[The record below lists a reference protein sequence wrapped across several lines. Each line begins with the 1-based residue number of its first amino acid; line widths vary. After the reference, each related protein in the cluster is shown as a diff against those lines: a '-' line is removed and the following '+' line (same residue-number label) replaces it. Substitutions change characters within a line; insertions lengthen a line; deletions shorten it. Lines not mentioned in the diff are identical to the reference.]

1 MYPFTLPSGIPCEI
15 RELTGAEE
23 ELLTNPKLLKNG
35 DAINQVLR
43 NCLLSLGEKTDV
55 SMTDVLDLLAGD
67 RLFLLVKLRQVSLGD
82 EMTVTLICPNPQCQA
97 TNQVTIHL
105 DDLPVTP
112 YTEQREF
119 TCTLAGSGQ
128 TVRFVHLDG
137 HMEKRLAALPEATLS
152 QAMLIRIR
160 DIDGTPPTK
169 KTLTDMALK
178 DRQAVRQA
186 MLEADAG
193 IDTVVEMVCN
203 GCGTPMRTRV
213 EGTPH
218 FLFPHGR

>member
-1 MYPFTLPSGIPCEI
+1 MYPFTLPSGIPCDL

-23 ELLTNPKLLKNG
+23 ELLTNPKLLKSG

-43 NCLLSLGEKTDV
+43 NCLLSLGDTTEV
-55 SMTDVLDLLAGD
+55 SMTHVLDLLAGD
-67 RLFLLVKLRQVSLGD
+67 RLFLLVKLRQISLGD
-82 EMTVTLICPNPQCQA
+82 EMTVTLICPNPPCQA
-97 TNQVTIHL
+97 TNQVAINL

-119 TCTLAGSGQ
+119 TSTLPGSGQ
-128 TVRFVHLDG
+128 TVRFIHLDG

-152 QAMLIRIR
+152 QAMLIRLR
-160 DIDGTPPTK
+160 EIDGTPPTK
-169 KTLTDMALK
+169 KTLTDMGLK
-178 DRQAVRQA
+178 DRQALRQA

-193 IDTVVEMVCN
+193 IDTVIAMTCE
-203 GCGTPMRTRV
+203 GCGTPVRTRI
-213 EGTPH
+213 EGTPN